1 LQYQIAPFFSITF
14 VYQFKIKEMSSTSY
28 YPFCNDL
35 FNYSRRDSSE
45 SKIGNTPLGGKN
57 PIRIQSMTNTDTND
71 IEASVS
77 QAIRMIESGAEYVRL
92 TTQGSKEAE
101 NLKFIKATLLE
112 KGYTTPLVADIHFNP
127 KAAVIAAKYV
137 DKVRINPGNFVD
149 KRADFK
155 KIEYDEATYQAGL
168 EKIREK
174 FIPFLNICKEHNTA
188 IRIGTNHGSLSDR
201 IMSRYG
207 DTPRGMV
214 EATLEFLRICKE
226 ENFTDVAISIKSSN
240 TVMMVKTVRL
250 LVREMKRE
258 DIHFPLHL
266 GVTEAG
272 EGEDGRI
279 KSAVGTG
286 ALLNDGIGDTVRISL
301 TEDPEIESPVGKKLV
316 DFVLEKENHPAIE
329 AIEKIDIDLCD
340 FYKRSTNLVHNIGSK
355 KVPVVLSDLTHEKYL
370 TADTPELAGY
380 LFDNDTFKWSKGNL
394 AADYIYVNGFDP
406 IFADYPKELG
416 IIVDQE
422 CWEMANHYSDK
433 TYPLFQVEEFLN
445 DDLTSFYSD
454 LHFVECSYSDLSEE
468 FISRLKNNPKTVVI
482 CTSKHQNAFAEQRA
496 FALQLIAKNCKSPI
510 LFKRTFNDAQIED
523 LHLKSSADLGSLFF
537 DGFGNGICIE
547 NQGNLAQ
554 KEVLSTAFGI
564 LQAARVRTTKTE
576 FVSCPGCGRTLFQLQ
591 DVVAKVKEAFK
602 HLTHL
607 KIGVMGCIVNG
618 PGEMGDV
625 DYGYVG
631 AGPGKVSLYKGHE
644 VILKNIPSEN
654 AIEKL
659 KEIIHKN
666 GDWIDD
672 TLN

>member
-1 LQYQIAPFFSITF
+1 MVQFKSIT
-14 VYQFKIKEMSSTSY
+14 MSFSQHNN
-28 YPFCNDL
+28 FCKDL
-35 FNYSRRDSSE
+35 FNYSRRESSE
-45 SKIGNTPLGGKN
+45 SNIGNTPMGSNN

-71 IEASVS
+71 IEASVE

-92 TTQGSKEAE
+92 TTQGTKEAE
-101 NLKFIKATLLE
+101 NLKFIKEELV
-112 KGYTTPLVADIHFNP
+112 KRGYETPLVADIHFNP
-127 KAAVIAAKYV
+127 KAATIAAKYV

-155 KIEYDEATYQAGL
+155 NSEYGDIKYQEDL

-174 FIPFLNICKEHNTA
+174 FIPLIRICKEHNTA
-188 IRIGTNHGSLSDR
+188 LRIGTNHGSLSDR

-226 ENFTDVAISIKSSN
+226 QNFTDVAISIKSSN

-250 LVREMKRE
+250 LVCEMEKE
-258 DIHFPLHL
+258 HMHFPLHL

-316 DFVLEKENHPAIE
+316 DYVLTKENHKPITQVE
-329 AIEKIDIDLCD
+329 NTEVDLIN
-340 FYKRSTNLVHNIGSK
+340 FYKRSTNLVENIGSS
-355 KVPVVLSDLTHEKYL
+355 KVPVVICDLSHERYL
-370 TADTPELAGY
+370 TADLPEKAG
-380 LFDNDTFKWSKGNL
+380 FKQDQDTLEWEKGNL
-394 AADYIYVNGFDP
+394 AADFIYVSGYDP
-406 IFADYPKELG
+406 VFTDYPKDLG

-422 CWEMANHYSDK
+422 CWEYSDQYTDK
-433 TYPLFQVEEFLN
+433 SYPLFQTEEFLHDN
-445 DDLTSFYSD
+445 LAAFASNI
-454 LHFVECSYSDLSEE
+454 HFVECEYTDLSEE
-468 FISRLKNNPKTVVI
+468 FISKLKKNEKIVLI
-482 CTSKHQNAFAEQRA
+482 CKSKHQNAFAEQRA
-496 FALQLIAKNCKSPI
+496 FVFKLVQAKCKAPVI
-510 LFKRTFNDAQIED
+510 FKREFTDANLED

-537 DGFGNGICIE
+537 DGLGNGISIV
-547 NQGNLAQ
+547 NQGKLPQ
-554 KEVLSTAFGI
+554 SEVLSTEFGI

-576 FVSCPGCGRTLFQLQ
+576 FVSCPGCGRTLFKLQ
-591 DVVAKVKEAFK
+591 EVVAEVKKTFS

-631 AGPGKVSLYKGHE
+631 AGPGKVSLYKGHD
-644 VILKNIPSEN
+644 VLIKNIPSET
-654 AIEKL
+654 AIEEL
-659 KEIIHKN
+659 KNIIKNN

-672 TLN
+672 NIN

>member
-1 LQYQIAPFFSITF
+1 MSFSHHNN
-14 VYQFKIKEMSSTSY
+14 
-28 YPFCNDL
+28 FCKDL
-35 FNYSRRDSSE
+35 FNYSRRVSSE
-45 SKIGNTPLGGKN
+45 SFIGNTAMGAGN

-71 IEASVS
+71 ITASVE

-92 TTQGSKEAE
+92 TTQGTKEAE
-101 NLKFIKATLLE
+101 NLKFIKEELV
-112 KGYTTPLVADIHFNP
+112 KRGYETPLVADIHFNP
-127 KAAVIAAKYV
+127 KAATIAAKYV

-155 KIEYDEATYQAGL
+155 NQEYGEVKYQEDL

-174 FIPFLNICKEHNTA
+174 LIPLLRICKENKTA
-188 IRIGTNHGSLSDR
+188 LRIGTNHGSLSDR

-226 ENFTDVAISIKSSN
+226 QNFTDVAISIKSSN

-250 LVREMKRE
+250 LVCEMEKE
-258 DIHFPLHL
+258 NMFFPLHL

-316 DFVLEKENHPAIE
+316 DYVLEKENHKTIAPVE
-329 AIEKIDIDLCD
+329 NSDVDLIN
-340 FYKRSTNLVHNIGSK
+340 FYKRSSLLVQNIGSS
-355 KVPVVLSDLTHEKYL
+355 KVPVVLSDLSHERYL
-370 TADTPELAGY
+370 TADLPEKAGY
-380 LFDNDTFKWSKGNL
+380 VQDQDTLEWEKGKL
-394 AADYIYVNGFDP
+394 AADYIYVNGYEPVFS
-406 IFADYPKELG
+406 DYPEDLG

-422 CWEMANHYSDK
+422 CWELADQYTDK
-433 TYPLFQVEEFLN
+433 SYPLFQTEEFLN
-445 DDLTSFYSD
+445 DNLTAFTCD
-454 LHFVECSYSDLSEE
+454 IHFVECSYNDLSQA
-468 FISRLKNNPKTVVI
+468 FINKVIANPKVVLI
-482 CTSKHQNAFAEQRA
+482 CQSSHQNAFAEQRA
-496 FALQLIAKNCKSPI
+496 FALKLIQARCKAPVI
-510 LFKRTFNDAQIED
+510 FKRSFIDSNLED
-523 LHLKSSADLGSLFF
+523 LHLKSSCDLGSLFF
-537 DGFGNGICIE
+537 DGLGNGISIVNE
-547 NQGNLAQ
+547 GNLPQ
-554 KEVLSTAFGI
+554 SEVLSTEFGI
-564 LQAARVRTTKTE
+564 LQAARVRTSKTE

-591 DVVAKVKEAFK
+591 DVVAEVKKEFS

-644 VILKNIPSEN
+644 LLIKNIPSDT
-654 AIEKL
+654 AIEEL
-659 KEIIHKN
+659 KSIIKDN

-672 TLN
+672 NIN